1 MVYIIKFD
9 GRREEFDREKIIRTC
24 LRVGVNREDAEKL
37 SRKIESSVRDG
48 MTTKEIYKNLMK
60 ELKSVEKKSAAA
72 YSVRELVAE
81 LPPDIFELFVK
92 KVLEAHGYKCSHNVL
107 IKGLC
112 VEHQVDII
120 ARNDGN
126 YLVECKRHRNPH
138 RFCGLIT
145 SLQVYAR
152 LDDIKD
158 GFKSGKNSENFK
170 KAWIITNTKFSDHAI
185 QYAQAKNI
193 ALTGWN
199 FPHDMSFAKM
209 IDDKILYPISV
220 LHIKR
225 SDLERLFAKGIITLQ
240 DIEECSLRSAGIDEK
255 TVRNLN
261 EQKKRLL
268 R

>member
-1 MVYIIKFD
+1 MVFIIKFD
-9 GRREEFDREKIIRTC
+9 GRKEEFDREKIIRTC
-24 LRVGVNREDAEKL
+24 LRVGVGREKSEELA
-37 SRKIESSVRDG
+37 RKIESSVKDG

-60 ELKSVEKKSAAA
+60 ELKSFEKKAAAA
-72 YSVRELVAE
+72 YSIREIVSE

-92 KVLEAHGYKCSHNVL
+92 KILETHGYKCNHNVL

-120 ARNDGN
+120 ARNDWN

-152 LDDIKD
+152 FEDIKD
-158 GFKSGKNSENFK
+158 GFKSGKNVENFDR
-170 KAWIITNTKFSDHAI
+170 AWIITNTKFSDHAI

-193 ALTGWN
+193 MLTGWN
-199 FPHDMSFAKM
+199 FPHEMSFAKM
-209 IDDKILYPISV
+209 IDDKLLYPITV
-220 LHIKR
+220 LRIKK
-225 SDLERLFAKGIITLQ
+225 SDIERLFAKGIITIH
-240 DIEECSLRSAGIDEK
+240 DIEEKNLRECIDEK
-255 TVRNLN
+255 TTKNIID
-261 EQKKRLL
+261 QKKRLL